1 MISEGVIGALGI
13 STMVVRPGDTGLA
26 HGSSDL
32 PILATAFLITL
43 CESAANS
50 AIGEFLEKGE
60 TTVLATFTARV
71 HSSVG
76 IGDEIRSSV
85 TCDSYENNILTFTC
99 EIHDSERLVASIIM
113 ERQVVER
120 VSFLARSA
128 AQSIISQQSQ

>member
-1 MISEGVIGALGI
+1 MISEGVVGALGI

-32 PILATAFLITL
+32 PILASAFLITL

-50 AIGEFLEKGE
+50 AIGEFLENGE
-60 TTVLATFTARV
+60 TTVLATFTAKV

-76 IGDEIRSSV
+76 IGGEIRSSV
-85 TCDSYENNILTFTC
+85 TCDNYENNILTFTC
-99 EIHDSERLVASIIM
+99 EIHEGGRLVASTIM

-120 VSFLARSA
+120 VSFLARTA